1 MAALAVIML
10 GGVLIATLMSAHH
23 SWTEI
28 QKDSDDE
35 K

>member
-1 MAALAVIML
+1 MTALAVAML
-10 GGVLIATLMSAHH
+10 GAALIATLMSAHH

>member
-1 MAALAVIML
+1 MTALAVAML
-10 GGVLIATLMSAHH
+10 GAALIATLMSANH
-23 SWTEI
+23 SWQEI

>member
-1 MAALAVIML
+1 MTAFLVFML
-10 GGVLIATLMSAHH
+10 GVALISILVSDNNACQ
-23 SWTEI
+23 EI

>member
-1 MAALAVIML
+1 MTALVVIVL
-10 GGVLIATLMSAHH
+10 GGTLIATLASAHH